1 MLTPQEIEVWYLLP
15 AIRREIAM
23 KLKSESYSQK
33 DIAKIMDITPAAVSQ
48 YIHNKRAKKLDI
60 EIDKDAISNAVSE
73 IQKDPKKYYEILQ
86 ETLKKMHKLVCKI
99 HKKIEKIHA
108 CCGLCKENE

>member
-15 AIRREIAM
+15 ALRREIAM
-23 KLKSESYSQK
+23 KLKSEGYSQK
-33 DIAKIMDITPAAVSQ
+33 DIAKLMDITPAAVSQ

-60 EIDKDAISNAVSE
+60 EIDPKIINTTVKE
-73 IQKDPKKYYEILQ
+73 IQENPKKYCEILQ
-86 ETLKKMHKLVCKI
+86 NTLKKMHPIVCKI
-99 HKKIEKIHA
+99 HKKIEKVHT